1 MDASIAIGRMDTL
14 GAFLGS
20 RMNGNANHIGRRY
33 SRLAIFMAI
42 PRIARIK
49 IMAMKGSPLND

>member
-1 MDASIAIGRMDTL
+1 MDTL